1 MLMLAVLVWFQVVV
15 WGGKMDLQVGSE
27 ESEIFF
33 NATKRHML
41 VTHTLRLR
49 ERDVSISITNV
60 GTKVRLTIHLER
72 KSR

>member
-1 MLMLAVLVWFQVVV
+1 
-15 WGGKMDLQVGSE
+15 MDLQVGSE